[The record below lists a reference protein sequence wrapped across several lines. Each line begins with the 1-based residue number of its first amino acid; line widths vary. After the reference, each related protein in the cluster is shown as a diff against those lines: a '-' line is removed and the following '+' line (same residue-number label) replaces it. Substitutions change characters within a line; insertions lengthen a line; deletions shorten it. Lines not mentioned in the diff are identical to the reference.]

1 MTTEL
6 LWERVPAIR
15 PFTRPSVW
23 GAQNQIESYERL
35 AKLFRE
41 LGVLFGAKNSEYI

>member
-23 GAQNQIESYERL
+23 EAQKLARVYEPL
-35 AKLFRE
+35 AKLFGE
-41 LGVLFGAKNSEYI
+41 SGVLFGAKNSEYI